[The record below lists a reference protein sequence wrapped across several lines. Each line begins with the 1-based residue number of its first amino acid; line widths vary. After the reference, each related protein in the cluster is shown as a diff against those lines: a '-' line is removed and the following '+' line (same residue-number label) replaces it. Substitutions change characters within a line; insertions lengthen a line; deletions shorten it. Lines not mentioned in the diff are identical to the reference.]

1 MYFSGQNGQLSVS
14 SAVGA
19 AYYNVGSL
27 KNWSYTTQ
35 QQTLDTTALF
45 DTDKTSIHGVR
56 STTGQASLLYYE
68 EEGNG
73 TSNLVLLGGHLVKT
87 GRVSVDPIGSA
98 VGTTAGVPTPVLIQ
112 LKLPGGNPGG
122 VDPRTVGMWA
132 HITSFAMT
140 CSVGEVVSAD
150 ISWEAI
156 GPIFLWNY

>member
-1 MYFSGQNGQLSVS
+1 MYFSGQNGQLKISG
-14 SAVGA
+14 AVGT

-68 EEGNG
+68 EAGNG
-73 TSNLVLLGGHLVKT
+73 TSNLVLLGGGLVKE
-87 GRVSVDPIGSA
+87 GVVSNDPVSSG
-98 VGTTAGVPTPVLIQ
+98 VGTTGPAPTPVLIQ
-112 LKLPGGNPGG
+112 LSLPGGKPGG
-122 VDPRTVGMWA
+122 VNPRTVGMWA
-132 HITSFAMT
+132 HITSFTMT

-150 ISWEAI
+150 VSWEAI
-156 GPIFLWNY
+156 GPVFDWNY

>member
-1 MYFSGQNGQLSVS
+1 MYFSGQNGQLKVS
-14 SAVGA
+14 GSVGA

-45 DTDKTSIHGVR
+45 DTDKTIIHGVR

-68 EEGNG
+68 EYGSS
-73 TSNLVLLGGHLVKT
+73 TSNIVLLGGGLIKT
-87 GRVSVDPIGSA
+87 GLVANDPRGSA
-98 VGTTAGVPTPVLIQ
+98 VGTTAPAPTPVLLRLQ
-112 LKLPGGNPGG
+112 LPGGRNPA
-122 VDPRTVGMWA
+122 DSARTVGMWA

-156 GPIFLWNY
+156 GPIFEWNY